1 MNKKNAFTIQFSWIF
16 VLIVGFFILLF
27 VVSTISKQKS
37 SSESDIDVEIM
48 KNVDSILTSAE
59 YSPNTFKIINIPE
72 TEFIRVCEAN
82 YSAYSINKQIQRMEQ
97 TVFFMPERIKSK
109 KLYTWAKEYIMP
121 MKITNIL
128 YVTSPQHMYVFVNNT
143 GDNLIEHIHED
154 FPKNITNEVI
164 SFNDMEIYPNRNYD
178 SYTFIIINSIG
189 ILNDNIESK
198 FPSNQKV
205 KKNSNILLVNYEGNS
220 RAKGK
225 ITFYESNNSN
235 NGWSD
240 SSGEFIDE
248 SMLYAAIFAGTASGY
263 KCNVDKLFDKSKNI
277 YSIYNYTMEKTRG
290 NLKKYECLQLYE
302 KELIPRIGVIIEALQ
317 NNNYTSIYLTSIDL
331 NLYNKRL
338 LTKSCPLAY

>member
-97 TVFFMPERIKSK
+97 TVFSMPERIKSK

-143 GDNLIEHIHED
+143 GDDLIEHIYDD

-164 SFNDMEIYPNRNYD
+164 ELDDMRTYPNRNYD
-178 SYTFIIINSIG
+178 SYTFIIINSSDF
-189 ILNDNIESK
+189 NKNK
-198 FPSNQKV
+198 FPTNLKV
-205 KKNSNILLVNYEGNS
+205 KKDSNILLVNYEGNS

-225 ITFYESNNSN
+225 ITFYKYLNND
-235 NGWSD
+235 WSD
-240 SSGEFIDE
+240 SSGEFIDQ

-277 YSIYNYTMEKTRG
+277 YSIYSYTMNKTRD
-290 NLKKYECLQLYE
+290 NLKKYECLQLYQ
-302 KELIPRIGVIIEALQ
+302 KELIPRMQIIINALKD
-317 NNNYTSIYLTSIDL
+317 NNYTSIYFNSADL
-331 NLYNKRL
+331 NIYNKRL